1 MAPLIYVGTTKVK
14 PGKLAS
20 LRKQLSE
27 LVDFVETNEPRMIAF
42 NLYLDEPGEKLTI
55 VQVHPDS
62 A

>member
-42 NLYLDEPGEKLTI
+42 HLSPETLCHHATASSIDTL
-55 VQVHPDS
+55 
-62 A
+62 